1 MRDKRDYH
9 FCDQVRQPR
18 TNGAV
23 QSVRPAILAIIGLA
37 SLLYTLCSTT
47 PAFRTEHAGDYHVLA
62 DQKSDETDFD
72 WTSLSPSRD
81 LEYAPCYGRFECA
94 RLLLPMDW
102 TAPEDEWLDHEVA
115 IAMIR
120 QPANVSVIDPR
131 YGGEVY
137 INPGGPGA
145 QGITTVAGRLNGH
158 LTHAI
163 NGDNKDEKVFD
174 IVSFDPRGVG
184 FSTPV
189 ISCFDD
195 LVSRQLWH
203 QLGATYGNIDSSER
217 SFDMHWARAKSL
229 EQLCHVSNV
238 SGRALAMSTV
248 TTPFVARDM
257 LAMVERSGEERE
269 RRARAIVGRDQ
280 ELPDSLRYKPGN
292 EHLQYWGFSYGA
304 FLGGT
309 FASLYPDRVGR
320 MIVDGCGDWVDNASG
335 EFRGFLLDTDKEWGE
350 FFKLCHAA
358 GPSRC
363 ALHDADGP
371 GAMEKSIHG
380 LLDALG
386 RDPITIFEDGMRF
399 PELFTRETL
408 IQGIFG
414 KLYSPY
420 KDGAWIK
427 LAQILSELLS
437 GNITAGVVGM
447 LPSRKFRTSTAGCRT
462 PDCVTEGMGEGFW
475 SEINYGIY
483 CPDGQDFR
491 NLSKSEMRTWFD
503 GIREQ
508 SPLFGGAFATTSK
521 MPCVGYPVRPKW
533 RFEGPFGGQTK
544 NPMLFVGNTLDPV
557 APIAG
562 TRMNVPLF
570 EGAGFLQQDSVGH
583 CSVAAPSNCTFSHI
597 RSYLVSGILPDGGT
611 VCPVDKLPFDD

>member
-9 FCDQVRQPR
+9 FCDQVRQSR
-18 TNGAV
+18 ANGALQRV
-23 QSVRPAILAIIGLA
+23 ILAIIGLA

-47 PAFRTEHAGDYHVLA
+47 PAFRTKHVGDYHVLA

-81 LEYAPCYGRFECA
+81 LEYVPCYGRFECA

-102 TAPEDEWLDHEVA
+102 TAPEDEWLGHEVA

-120 QPANVSVIDPR
+120 QPANVSVTDPR
-131 YGGEVY
+131 YGGAVY

-145 QGITTVAGRLNGH
+145 QGITTVTGRLNGH

-163 NGDNKDEKVFD
+163 NGDNTDEKVFD

-238 SGRALAMSTV
+238 SGRGLAMSTV

-257 LAMVERSGEERE
+257 LAMVEKSGEERE
-269 RRARAIVGRDQ
+269 RRARAVVGRDQ

-292 EHLQYWGFSYGA
+292 ELLQYWGFSYGA

-320 MIVDGCGDWVDNASG
+320 MIVDGCGDWVDNTSG
-335 EFRGFLLDTDKEWGE
+335 EFRGFLLDTDKEWSE

-358 GPSRC
+358 GP
-363 ALHDADGP
+363 
-371 GAMEKSIHG
+371 I
-380 LLDALG
+380 
-386 RDPITIFEDGMRF
+386 
-399 PELFTRETL
+399 
-408 IQGIFG
+408 
-414 KLYSPY
+414 PY

-427 LAQILSELLS
+427 LAQTLSELLS
-437 GNITAGVVGM
+437 GNITAGVADM

-475 SEINYGIY
+475 SEVNYGIY

-503 GIREQ
+503 GIRDQ

-533 RFEGPFGGQTK
+533 RFEGPFGGKTK
-544 NPMLFVGNTLDPV
+544 TPMLFVGNTLDPV

-583 CSVAAPSNCTFSHI
+583 CSVAAPSNCTVSYI

-611 VCPVDKLPFDD
+611 VCPVDRLPFDD